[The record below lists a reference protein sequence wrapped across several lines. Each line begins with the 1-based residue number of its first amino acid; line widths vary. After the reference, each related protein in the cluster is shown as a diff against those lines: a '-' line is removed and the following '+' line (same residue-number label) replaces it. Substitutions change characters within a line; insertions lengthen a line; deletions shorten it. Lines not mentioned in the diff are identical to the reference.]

1 MNIGT
6 NNPEIYNADVAVV
19 GGGAAGLAAA
29 VAAVQKGKKTII
41 LEKMHACGGNGLFP
55 MGFAAVGS
63 FLQKNLNIRADAD
76 EMFRQAMGYGH
87 WNADPRLNRVLLD
100 RAGET
105 IQWLADMGVN
115 FTNVIAHYPG
125 QNPPVY
131 HTVSPP
137 GNTGGAVVRRL
148 VENFR
153 KLDGNILTHTRGR
166 QLLLDKG
173 HAVCGVLAET
183 DKGEKIQVDA
193 PAVIVATGGFAGND
207 DLLRRLIPDY
217 DPKDYLYIH
226 GARPE
231 GDGFIMMEQ
240 AGAKVDRNIAIA
252 GGAPQITAK
261 RTAVSRL
268 ISRPYPIWLN
278 IRGERFADEMVVY
291 DMALG
296 VNVLRRQPKK
306 TCYVILDSAILKRI
320 NDEGR
325 DPMEQMGLP
334 PNVEDRF
341 EEDYQ
346 RCVEEGYAII
356 AGTLEEIAEFMGLP
370 AEKVQEAVEEYN
382 GFCDRGRDALFC
394 KNSKFMMP
402 LKTPPYYVIRAGID
416 QLFTW
421 GGVVINHRF
430 QVLDSVLMP
439 IKGLYSAG
447 NDAAGGIDGDTYNFA
462 MSGHAFGYSVIGGRI
477 AGENASEQE

>member
-1 MNIGT
+1 MN
-6 NNPEIYNADVAVV
+6 NNVTKTYKADVAVV

-29 VAAVQKGKKTII
+29 VAAAQKGKKVII

-55 MGFAAVGS
+55 MGLAAVGS
-63 FLQKNLNIRADAD
+63 YLQRNLNIRADAD
-76 EMFRQAMGYGH
+76 EMFRHVMAYSH

-100 RAGET
+100 RSGDT
-105 IQWLADMGVN
+105 IGWLRDMGVN

-148 VENFR
+148 VENFQ
-153 KLDGNILTHTRGR
+153 KLGGEILTLTRGR
-166 QLLLDKG
+166 QLLFNESN
-173 HAVCGVLAET
+173 AVRGVLAER
-183 DKGEKIQVDA
+183 DKGDKIRVDA

-207 DLLRRLIPDY
+207 ELLVRFIPDY

-268 ISRPYPIWLN
+268 IARPYPIWLN
-278 IRGERFADEMVVY
+278 INGERFADEMVVY

-341 EEDYQ
+341 EKDYQ
-346 RCVEEGYAII
+346 RCIEDGYAII
-356 AGTLEEIAEFMGLP
+356 SESLDAIARFMGLP
-370 AEKVQEAVEEYN
+370 VKKIQEAVEEYN
-382 GFCDRGRDALFC
+382 RFCASGRDALFC
-394 KNSKFMMP
+394 KDPKLMMP
-402 LKTPPYYVIRAGID
+402 IDKPPYYVIKAGID

-421 GGVVINHRF
+421 GGIVINHRF
-430 QVLDSVLMP
+430 QVLDNNLIP

-462 MSGHAFGYSVIGGRI
+462 MSGHAFGYSIIGGRI
-477 AGENASEQE
+477 AGENASERE

>member
-1 MNIGT
+1 MDNNIT
-6 NNPEIYNADVAVV
+6 KIYKTDIAIV
-19 GGGAAGLAAA
+19 GGGAAGMAAA
-29 VAAVQKGKKTII
+29 VAAAQKGKKAII
-41 LEKMHACGGNGLFP
+41 LEKMNACGGNGLFP
-55 MGFAAVGS
+55 MGLAAVGS
-63 FLQKNLNIRADAD
+63 YLQKNMNIAADSD
-76 EMFRQAMGYGH
+76 EMFRRVMAYSH

-100 RAGET
+100 RSGET
-105 IQWLADMGVN
+105 IAWLRDMGVN

-131 HTVSPP
+131 HIVSGP
-137 GNTGGAVVRRL
+137 GNTGGAVMRRL
-148 VENFR
+148 VENFK
-153 KLDGNILTHTRGR
+153 KLGGEILTHTRGR
-166 QLLLDKG
+166 QLLIDKG
-173 HAVCGVLAET
+173 GAVRGILAET
-183 DKGEKIQVDA
+183 DKGEEIRVEA
-193 PAVIVATGGFAGND
+193 SAVIVATGGFAGND
-207 DLLRRLIPDY
+207 NLLRRLIPDY

-268 ISRPYPIWLN
+268 IARPYPIWLN
-278 IRGERFADEMVVY
+278 VRGERFTDEMVVY

-296 VNVLRRQPKK
+296 VNVLRRQPEK
-306 TCYVILDSAILKRI
+306 TCYVILDSAVLKRI
-320 NDEGR
+320 NAEGR

-334 PNVEDRF
+334 PGVEERF
-341 EEDYQ
+341 DEDYQ
-346 RCVEEGYAII
+346 RCIGEGCAII
-356 AGTLEEIAEFMGLP
+356 ANTLGEIAKFMGVP
-370 AEKVQEAVEEYN
+370 AKKIKESVEEYN
-382 GFCDRGRDALFC
+382 AFCSRGRDALFC
-394 KNSKFMMP
+394 KDPRLMMP
-402 LKTPPYYVIRAGID
+402 IKTPPYYVIKGGID

-430 QVLDSVLMP
+430 QVLDNNMQP

-447 NDAAGGIDGDTYNFA
+447 NDAAGGIDGDTYNFT

-477 AGENASEQE
+477 AGEIASEQGK

>member
-1 MNIGT
+1 MD
-6 NNPEIYNADVAVV
+6 NNSMKIFSADVAVV
-19 GGGAAGLAAA
+19 GGGAAGMAAA
-29 VAAVQKGKKTII
+29 VAAAQKGKKVII
-41 LEKMHACGGNGLFP
+41 LEKMNACGGNGLFP
-55 MGFAAVGS
+55 MGLAAVGS
-63 FLQKNLNIRADAD
+63 YLQKNLNIRADAD
-76 EMFRQAMGYGH
+76 EMFRHAMEYSH

-100 RAGET
+100 RSGET
-105 IQWLADMGVN
+105 IEWLRDMGVN

-131 HTVSPP
+131 HVVAHPEKT
-137 GNTGGAVVRRL
+137 GNVVIHRL

-153 KLDGNILTHTRGR
+153 KLDGKILTRTRGR
-166 QLLLDKG
+166 QLLFDDSQ
-173 HAVCGVLAET
+173 AVCGVLAET
-183 DKGEKIQVDA
+183 DKGEKIRVDA
-193 PAVIVATGGFAGND
+193 TAVIVATGGFAGND

-217 DPKDYLYIH
+217 EPKDYLYIH

-261 RTAVSRL
+261 RTSVSRL

-278 IRGERFADEMVVY
+278 VRGERFADETVVY

-296 VNVLRRQPKK
+296 VNVLRRQPEK
-306 TCYVILDSAILKRI
+306 TCYVILDSAVLKRI
-320 NDEGR
+320 NQEGR
-325 DPMEQMGLP
+325 DPMERMGLP
-334 PNVEDRF
+334 PNVEDSF

-346 RCVEEGYAII
+346 KCVDEGYAII
-356 AGTLEEIAEFMGLP
+356 ADTLEEIARFMGLP
-370 AEKVQEAVEEYN
+370 AKQIQETIEEYN
-382 GFCDRGRDALFC
+382 GFCAMGRDALFC
-394 KNSKFMMP
+394 KDPKLMMP
-402 LKTPPYYVIRAGID
+402 LKTPPYYVIKAGID

-421 GGVVINHRF
+421 GGVVINHWF
-430 QVLDSVLMP
+430 QVLDNNLKP

-462 MSGHAFGYSVIGGRI
+462 MSGHAFGYSIIGGRI
-477 AGENASEQE
+477 AGEIASEQAE

>member
-1 MNIGT
+1 MDNNGT
-6 NNPEIYNADVAVV
+6 KTYKADVVVV

-29 VAAVQKGKKTII
+29 VAATQKGKKTII
-41 LEKMHACGGNGLFP
+41 LEKIHSCGGNGLFP
-55 MGFAAVGS
+55 MGLAAVGS

-76 EMFRQAMGYGH
+76 EMFRQAMGYSH

-100 RAGET
+100 RSGET
-105 IQWLADMGVN
+105 IEWLRDMGVN
-115 FTNVIAHYPG
+115 FTNVVAHYPG

-131 HTVSPP
+131 HTVAPP
-137 GNTGGAVVRRL
+137 EKTGNVIIRRFVLTFDRLGGQV
-148 VENFR
+148 
-153 KLDGNILTHTRGR
+153 LTHTRGR
-166 QLLLDKG
+166 QLLFNSA
-173 HAVCGVLAET
+173 HAVCSVLADT
-183 DKGEKIQVDA
+183 DKGEKIQIDT

-217 DPKDYLYIH
+217 DPKDYLYTH

-252 GGAPQITAK
+252 GGAPQIMAN

-268 ISRPYPIWLN
+268 LSRPYPIWLN
-278 IRGERFADEMVVY
+278 SRGERFADEMVVY
-291 DMALG
+291 DMALA

-306 TCYVILDSAILKRI
+306 SCYVILDSEVLNRI
-320 NDEGR
+320 NDEDR
-325 DPMEQMGLP
+325 DPIERIGLP

-341 EEDYQ
+341 KEDYKK
-346 RCVEEGYAII
+346 CIDEGYALITDKLEGI
-356 AGTLEEIAEFMGLP
+356 AKFMKLP
-370 AEKVQEAVEEYN
+370 VKKVREAVKEYN
-382 GFCDRGRDALFC
+382 EFCARGRDAIFC
-394 KNSKFMMP
+394 KDPRLMMP
-402 LKTPPYYVIRAGID
+402 IKNPPYYVIKAGID
-416 QLFTW
+416 HLFTW

-430 QVLDSVLMP
+430 QVLDNNLLP

-462 MSGHAFGYSVIGGRI
+462 MSGHAFGYGVIGGRI
-477 AGENASEQE
+477 AGEIASEQE

>member
-1 MNIGT
+1 MDNNIT
-6 NNPEIYNADVAVV
+6 KIYESDVAVV

-29 VAAVQKGKKTII
+29 VAAAQRGKNVII
-41 LEKMHACGGNGLFP
+41 LEKMNACGGNGLFP
-55 MGFAAVGS
+55 MGLAAVGS
-63 FLQKNLNIRADAD
+63 YLQKNLNIRADAD
-76 EMFRQAMGYGH
+76 DMFRQVMEYSH

-100 RAGET
+100 RSGET
-105 IQWLADMGVN
+105 IEWLRDMGVN

-131 HTVSPP
+131 HIVSPP
-137 GNTGGAVVRRL
+137 GNTGGAVIRRF
-148 VENFR
+148 VENFK
-153 KLDGNILTHTRGR
+153 KLGGEILTHTRGR
-166 QLLLDKG
+166 QLLLDKDG
-173 HAVCGVLAET
+173 AVFGLLAET
-183 DKGEKIQVDA
+183 DKGEQIRVDA
-193 PAVIVATGGFAGND
+193 PAVIVATGGFAGNN

-278 IRGERFADEMVVY
+278 IRGERFADETVVY

-296 VNVLRRQPKK
+296 VNVLRRQPEK
-306 TCYVILDSAILKRI
+306 TCYVILDSAVLKLI

-341 EEDYQ
+341 GEDYQ
-346 RCVEEGYAII
+346 GCVDDGYAII
-356 AGTLEEIAEFMGLP
+356 AETLEEIAKFMGLP
-370 AEKVQEAVEEYN
+370 AEKVQEAIEEYN
-382 GFCDRGRDALFC
+382 GFCARGRDALF
-394 KNSKFMMP
+394 SKDPRLMMP
-402 LKTPPYYVIRAGID
+402 VIKPPYYVIKAGID

-421 GGVVINHRF
+421 GGIVINHRF
-430 QVLDSVLMP
+430 QVLNNSLMP

-462 MSGHAFGYSVIGGRI
+462 MSGHAFGYSIIGGRI
-477 AGENASEQE
+477 AGEIASEQE

>member
-1 MNIGT
+1 MKIFNTDIA
-6 NNPEIYNADVAVV
+6 IV
-19 GGGAAGLAAA
+19 GGGAAGMAAA
-29 VAAVQKGKKTII
+29 VAAAQEGEKVII
-41 LEKMHACGGNGLFP
+41 LEKMNACGGNGLFP
-55 MGFAAVGS
+55 MGLAAVGS
-63 FLQKNLNIRADAD
+63 YLQKSLNIKADAD
-76 EMFRQAMGYGH
+76 DMFRQVMAYSH
-87 WNADPRLNRVLLD
+87 WNADPRLNRVLID
-100 RAGET
+100 RSGET
-105 IQWLADMGVN
+105 IKWLSDMGVN

-131 HTVSPP
+131 HTVSGP
-137 GNTGGAVVRRL
+137 GNTGRVVIRRL
-148 VENFR
+148 VETFK
-153 KLDGNILTHTRGR
+153 KLDGKILNHTRGR
-166 QLLLDKG
+166 QLLFDKG
-173 HAVCGVLAET
+173 GAVQGILAET
-183 DKGEKIQVDA
+183 DKGEQIRVDA
-193 PAVIVATGGFAGND
+193 SAVIVATGGFAGND
-207 DLLRRLIPDY
+207 DLLGRLIPDY

-240 AGAKVDRNIAIA
+240 AGARVDRNIAIA

-268 ISRPYPIWLN
+268 IARPYSIWLN
-278 IRGERFADEMVVY
+278 IHGERFADEMVVY

-296 VNVLRRQPKK
+296 VNVLRRQPEKI
-306 TCYVILDSAILKRI
+306 CYVILDSEVLKRI

-334 PNVEDRF
+334 PGVEERF
-341 EEDYQ
+341 DEDYQ
-346 RCVEEGYAII
+346 RCVDEGYAVI
-356 AGTLEEIAEFMGLP
+356 ADTLGEIARFMGVP
-370 AEKVQEAVEEYN
+370 AKKIKESIEEYN
-382 GFCDRGRDALFC
+382 SFCAKGRDAMFC
-394 KNSKFMMP
+394 KDPRLMMP
-402 LKTPPYYVIRAGID
+402 VKTPPYYVIKAGID

-430 QVLDSVLMP
+430 QVLDSNMQP

-477 AGENASEQE
+477 AGENASEVGRKME

>member
-1 MNIGT
+1 MH
-6 NNPEIYNADVAVV
+6 NNGAKIYKADVAVV

-29 VAAVQKGKKTII
+29 VAAAQKGKKVII
-41 LEKMHACGGNGLFP
+41 LEKMNACGGNGLFP
-55 MGFAAVGS
+55 MGLAAVGS

-76 EMFRQAMGYGH
+76 EMFRQAMGYSH

-100 RAGET
+100 RSGET
-105 IQWLADMGVN
+105 IGWLRDMGVN

-131 HTVSPP
+131 HTVAHPEKAGS
-137 GNTGGAVVRRL
+137 VIIRRL

-153 KLDGNILTHTRGR
+153 KLDGKILTHTRGR
-166 QLLLDKG
+166 QLLFDSG
-173 HAVCGVLAET
+173 QAVCGALAET
-183 DKGEKIQVDA
+183 DKGEKIRVDA

-240 AGAKVDRNIAIA
+240 AGAKADRNITIA

-306 TCYVILDSAILKRI
+306 TCYVIMDSAVLKRI

-334 PNVEDRF
+334 PGVEERF

-346 RCVEEGYAII
+346 RCVDEGYAII
-356 AGTLEEIAEFMGLP
+356 AETMEEVGSFMGLP
-370 AEKVQEAVEEYN
+370 AKKVREAVKEYN
-382 GFCDRGRDALFC
+382 GFCARGHDALFC
-394 KNSKFMMP
+394 KDPGLMMP
-402 LKTPPYYVIRAGID
+402 VKTPPYYVIKAGID

-430 QVLDSVLMP
+430 QVLDNNMIP

-477 AGENASEQE
+477 AGEIASEQAD